1 MAPKPDPVSKA
12 RHARL
17 FELIRQD
24 NVAGG
29 LGRQATRR
37 DALNPADMQRFLK
50 QARQSLKSENN
61 DLPML

>member
-1 MAPKPDPVSKA
+1 MAPKPDPVRKA

-17 FELIRQD
+17 FELIRQG

-29 LGRQATRR
+29 PGRKTGAR
-37 DALNPADMQRFLK
+37 DVPDAADMQRFLK

-61 DLPML
+61 DRPML